1 MITSATTCLR
11 VPCAKNLFC
20 ILGVV
25 FDTLFGGGVGYTTEL
40 LQFSKILAC
49 PSIIVITTF
58 YWSSNVY
65 NNGDEPILSFN
76 YITV

>member
-40 LQFSKILAC
+40 LQLGTPFNNCYYNILL
-49 PSIIVITTF
+49 I
-58 YWSSNVY
+58 Y
-65 NNGDEPILSFN
+65 
-76 YITV
+76 

>member
-1 MITSATTCLR
+1 MIVSATTCLSR
-11 VPCAKNLFC
+11 VSCAKNLFC

-40 LQFSKILAC
+40 LQLSRILAC

-58 YWSSNVY
+58 Y
-65 NNGDEPILSFN
+65 
-76 YITV
+76 